1 MRQIYIYFIFIVLKN
16 YFHMRIVYFVLIL
29 FNFLGIYAQEHP
41 PLMAYGPDLYEAENQ
56 NWGITQTSNQ
66 TMYFANNSGLLEFD
80 GVNWSLYPVPDN
92 SIVRSVK
99 AVGNNVYSGSY
110 MDFGVWKINNK
121 NVLEYTS
128 LPKMLDIELKDE
140 EQFWKIIKLDDW
152 LVFQSYSR
160 IYLVNIDTN
169 EYTFIESDDDIT
181 NIFVVDGVLFFNKK
195 NKGLFKFNNGSTE
208 LFLDD
213 SRIVKNKLVGMFEF
227 NGKLLLLTES
237 NGFYFLENDKLS
249 NWTVDTKIDLS
260 SLRIYSTTKL
270 ADNSIVLGTVSKGY
284 FQLTS
289 DGKLKY
295 DLNFENGLSN
305 NTILS
310 VFEDQQNNLWLGLD
324 IGISF
329 INLSTQFTVYNDTK
343 GTIGT
348 VYSSLVYNDY
358 LFLGTNQ
365 GLFYKLRES
374 DENFMFVEGTNGQVW
389 SLKEIDGL
397 LFCGHDSGT
406 FVIKNNEIQQ
416 TISDLP
422 GTWDFKILENNPS
435 LILQGNYSGLSI
447 LEKKSGKWNFRNKVK
462 GFDLSTRFYEQA
474 DGKVFVNHE
483 LRGLYELTLSEDLF
497 SFSTVSNISSSVKKG
512 MGSSILNFSNKLF
525 YFSSFGVSKYDDN
538 NDVFNSVDSF
548 TELLNSFSSRSTLM
562 DVKGSDGLKWCFA
575 NENILLLSPGSIT
588 EIPKTEIIPVSLS
601 NFKKVVNG
609 FENLTKIGLDEYLLG
624 SSNGYFVFNSS
635 TTKPNHLHKI
645 KLNSVEASKA
655 NEEKYRLVLDSN
667 NILDSESNS
676 LYFNYSIPHYHNIV
690 KKIYSYKLEGWSSEW
705 SNWSEES
712 SQVFEN
718 LPYGEYRFIVKGKIG
733 LTETVNSADFSFK
746 IKSPWFF
753 SNFAILFY
761 VIMLALLWI
770 VIHNSYKI
778 YYNKQQLKVLKKS
791 EEDIALRDLESSQ
804 KLMKLNNEKLKLD
817 IESKNRELAISTMSL
832 IKKNEF
838 LNDIKNELKDKEGV
852 QDLKK
857 VIKIIDKNLNNTDD
871 WKLFEEAFNNADKD
885 FLKHIKSLH
894 PNLTPNDL
902 RLCAYLRLNLTSK
915 EIAPLLNISYRS
927 VEVKRYR
934 LRKKIDLPHES
945 SLTSYILEL

>member
-1 MRQIYIYFIFIVLKN
+1 MRFAFFIS
-16 YFHMRIVYFVLIL
+16 IL
-29 FNFLGIYAQEHP
+29 FSFLNINAQEHP
-41 PLMAYGPDLYEAENQ
+41 PLMAYAPELYGAENQ
-56 NWGITQTSNQ
+56 NWGISQTSDQ
-66 TMYFANNSGLLEFD
+66 TMYFANNSGLLEFN

-99 AVGNNVYSGSY
+99 SVGNDIYSGSY
-110 MDFGVWKINNK
+110 MDFGVWKKNNK
-121 NVLEYTS
+121 NILEYTS
-128 LPKMLDIELKDE
+128 LPNKLGIELKDE
-140 EQFWKIIKLDDW
+140 EQFWKIVKLDDW

-169 EYTFIESDDDIT
+169 EYSFIESDDDIT

-249 NWTVDTKIDLS
+249 NWPVDTKIDLS

-270 ADNSIVLGTVSKGY
+270 TDNSIVLGTVSKGY

-289 DGKLKY
+289 DGQLKY

-348 VYSSLVYNDY
+348 VYSSLVYKDY

-462 GFDLSTRFYEQA
+462 GFDLSTRFYEQT

-601 NFKKVVNG
+601 NFKKVVSG
-609 FENLTKIGLDEYLLG
+609 FENLTKIGSDEYLLG

-635 TTKPNHLHKI
+635 ITKPNRLHKI
-645 KLNSVEASKA
+645 KLNSVEASKI
-655 NEEKYRLVLDSN
+655 NQEKLRLALDSN

-690 KKIYSYKLEGWSSEW
+690 KKKYSYKLEGWSSEW

-733 LTETVNSADFSFK
+733 VTETVNSADFSFK
-746 IKSPWFF
+746 IKRPWFF

-791 EEDIALRDLESSQ
+791 EEDIALRELESSQ

-857 VIKIIDKNLNNTDD
+857 VIEIIDKNLNNTDD

>member
-1 MRQIYIYFIFIVLKN
+1 MRFAFFIS
-16 YFHMRIVYFVLIL
+16 IL
-29 FNFLGIYAQEHP
+29 FSFLNINAQEHP
-41 PLMAYGPDLYEAENQ
+41 PLMAYAPELYGAENQ
-56 NWGITQTSNQ
+56 NWGISQTSDQ
-66 TMYFANNSGLLEFD
+66 TMYFANNSGLLEFN

-99 AVGNNVYSGSY
+99 SVGNDIYSGSY
-110 MDFGVWKINNK
+110 MDFGVWKKNNK
-121 NVLEYTS
+121 NILEYTS
-128 LPKMLDIELKDE
+128 LPNKLGIELKDE
-140 EQFWKIIKLDDW
+140 EQFWKIVKLDDW

-169 EYTFIESDDDIT
+169 EYSFIESDDDIT

-249 NWTVDTKIDLS
+249 NWPVDTKIDLS

-270 ADNSIVLGTVSKGY
+270 TDNSIVLGTVSKGY

-289 DGKLKY
+289 DGQLKY

-348 VYSSLVYNDY
+348 VYSSLVYKDY

-462 GFDLSTRFYEQA
+462 GFDLSTRFYEQT

-601 NFKKVVNG
+601 NFKKVVSG
-609 FENLTKIGLDEYLLG
+609 FENLTKIGSDEYLLG

-635 TTKPNHLHKI
+635 ITKPNRLHKI
-645 KLNSVEASKA
+645 KLNSVEASKI
-655 NEEKYRLVLDSN
+655 NQEKLRLALDSN

-690 KKIYSYKLEGWSSEW
+690 KKKYSYKLEGWSSEW

-733 LTETVNSADFSFK
+733 VTETVNSADFSFK
-746 IKSPWFF
+746 IKRPWFF

-791 EEDIALRDLESSQ
+791 EEDIALRELESSQ

>member
-1 MRQIYIYFIFIVLKN
+1 
-16 YFHMRIVYFVLIL
+16 
-29 FNFLGIYAQEHP
+29 
-41 PLMAYGPDLYEAENQ
+41 MAYGPELYEAENQ

-270 ADNSIVLGTVSKGY
+270 EDNSIVLGTVSKGY

-348 VYSSLVYNDY
+348 VYSSLVYKDY

-406 FVIKNNEIQQ
+406 FVIKDNEIQQ

-462 GFDLSTRFYEQA
+462 GFDLSTRFYEQT

-538 NDVFNSVDSF
+538 NDVFSSVDSF

-601 NFKKVVNG
+601 NFKKVVSG
-609 FENLTKIGLDEYLLG
+609 FENLTKIGSDEYLLG

-635 TTKPNHLHKI
+635 ITKPNHLHKI
-645 KLNSVEASKA
+645 KLNSVEASKI
-655 NEEKYRLVLDSN
+655 NQEKLRLALDSN

-690 KKIYSYKLEGWSSEW
+690 KKKYSYKLEGWSSEW

-733 LTETVNSADFSFK
+733 VTETVNSADFSFK
-746 IKSPWFF
+746 IKRPWFF